1 VKAAGLNTSILPPG
15 VNPIVKPEVV
25 NNIELGVKGIFLN
38 QRLQINGNLFWANI
52 DNYQTTVRDRVLVA
66 SYLATAKSARSRGA
80 ELEVRGMVLD
90 GLHLD
95 AAVAY
100 DDATYT
106 SFDSA
111 PCGTEWAG
119 IATSCDL
126 TGKPISAA
134 PRWSGDVRGD
144 YVRPLSR
151 SLQGTVGIEYTF
163 RSSSYYT
170 ADDSVYSLINGYGLV
185 NLHASIGSASDR
197 WQVSFWMRNAF
208 DKEYL
213 SSLFLGGAFAAGYV
227 AGTVGD
233 PRTYGATLRL
243 RF

>member
-1 VKAAGLNTSILPPG
+1 VKAAGLNTNILPPG

-25 NNIELGVKGIFLN
+25 NNIELGAKGILLD

-80 ELEVRGMVLD
+80 EIEVRWAVLD

-111 PCGTEWAG
+111 PCGTEWTG

-126 TGKPISAA
+126 TGKPIAAA
-134 PRWSGDVRGD
+134 PRWSGDVHGE
-144 YVRPLSR
+144 YVRLLTR
-151 SLQGTVGIEYTF
+151 NLQGSAGIEYTF

-170 ADDSVYSLINGYGLV
+170 SDDSAYSLINGYGLV
-185 NLHASIGSASDR
+185 NLHVSVGSASDR
-197 WQVSFWMRNAF
+197 WQVSLWVRNAF
-208 DKEYL
+208 DKDYL
-213 SSLFLGGAFAAGYV
+213 ASLSVGGTFAAGYV

-233 PRTYGATLRL
+233 PRTYGASLRL
-243 RF
+243 QF